1 MRRLGIQSGSVVKN
15 PPANAG
21 DMGSFPGSGRCPG
34 VEETATH
41 SSLLAGIT
49 HGQRSLAGYSP
60 RGHKESNM
68 TERLSTAQHGEIT
81 LDYLHGPT
89 VITMSS
95 QGPYKVGPEMEEVM

>member
-1 MRRLGIQSGSVVKN
+1 M
-15 PPANAG
+15 
-21 DMGSFPGSGRCPG
+21 
-34 VEETATH
+34 ATH
-41 SSLLAGIT
+41 SSVLLPGKS

-95 QGPYKVGPEMEEVM
+95 QGPYKGEPETEEVM